1 MERLW
6 KKTQLRGQT
15 GKGRGGSGKKNAS
28 SGVFFSFFFLPRVLS
43 RAAPPNVG
51 NWMAYGVAA
60 YRRKK
65 SSELIN
71 ETLELW
77 HLLIQWGSGLSETC
91 WWRRTNLFGSSVCVE
106 KLRIKHCEIR
116 EIVVLCVFF
125 FLFFYCNCLIFV
137 SMMQDDTEIYVWR
150 SYSRVSLLLYSFEI
164 AFFKKLKIKSIFCK
178 LS

>member
-1 MERLW
+1 MQRCYLASFARVYIRGYRRLDMERLW

-77 HLLIQWGSGLSETC
+77 HLLIQ
-91 WWRRTNLFGSSVCVE
+91 
-106 KLRIKHCEIR
+106 
-116 EIVVLCVFF
+116 
-125 FLFFYCNCLIFV
+125 
-137 SMMQDDTEIYVWR
+137 
-150 SYSRVSLLLYSFEI
+150 
-164 AFFKKLKIKSIFCK
+164 
-178 LS
+178 

>member
-116 EIVVLCVFF
+116 EIVLCIFF

-137 SMMQDDTEIYVWR
+137 SMMQERWYWNICMKIIF
-150 SYSRVSLLLYSFEI
+150 SSFFI
-164 AFFKKLKIKSIFCK
+164 VIFFWNCIF
-178 LS
+178 